1 MDLQYL
7 REEAEAWL
15 EYYIKKSWTRNPME
29 QLYRDYFYFHFYNLH
44 NASLRFGCYICYHV
58 EGTQTHLPMPFKK
71 GVFENQFYPKKRR
84 HTELCFISWFR
95 NQKKFL
101 DKMLSPGEKYRVTW
115 YMSWSPCINCA
126 NAVVRFLEENENADW
141 RIFVAR
147 LYHSNSPEHR
157 LGLRRLHHAGV
168 QMNIMSSED
177 FEYCWETFVDH
188 QGTPFF
194 PWDDMDENYERL
206 SMTLEDIL
214 QNQEN

>member
-1 MDLQYL
+1 MTQY
-7 REEAEAWL
+7 REER
-15 EYYIKKSWTRNPME
+15 Y
-29 QLYRDYFYFHFYNLH
+29 
-44 NASLRFGCYICYHV
+44 
-58 EGTQTHLPMPFKK
+58 FKK
-71 GVFENQFYPKKRR
+71 GEVNQQHASETIAPWPLVPTPTLPLHACRASPERPLSFLPHLSQFYPKKRR

-147 LYHSNSPEHR
+147 LYYSNSPEHR